1 MTDGASAL
9 MNPVGTDAF
18 PVIFDS
24 GASLA
29 ISGHKGD
36 FVGDIVPTRTL
47 KLGGM
52 AHGMPIEG
60 IGVGKWCFTI
70 GRTSITVHTQCYYV
84 PNAKAR
90 LISPQRLFRK
100 TAGIHGQFIC
110 TEDHATLSFAG
121 SPDLVIEYNTRSHL
135 PISYGHNATATVPQ
149 LNLGLPDESNQ
160 NLTPSQKLLLHWH
173 HRFGHR
179 NFPAVQRLLR
189 VMPFGSEKFI
199 SASRCDLPRCEV
211 CEFAKAHRSST
222 GGKKTRPHPLSDGA
236 LKVNHLRAGEAV
248 SVDHF
253 ESRLRGRTYTSFGK
267 TTSDQYVGG
276 CIFVDHMSGYIHI
289 ENQLGFSSSE
299 TIRAKQNFEQLALD
313 NGVIVTNYMADN
325 GLFKA
330 NQFVSHLREHNQR
343 VQYCGVNAH
352 HQNGIAERSIR
363 TVSEMARAMLLH
375 ASIRWK
381 TGIDSSLWPMAVNY
395 AAHVY
400 NSSPNDQGIAPG
412 DLFTGTQL
420 PRHKLRDIHVFGC
433 PTYVLDPTLQQ
444 GKKLP
449 RWQPRSRRGVFV
461 GLSPHHSSDVPLILN
476 LSTGSISPQFHVVFD
491 DSFST
496 VMSVTSE
503 EEPPSFWNDLC
514 LESDSVHRI
523 PLETDA
529 SVHLPDDWLTP
540 DELEEKRRAIARL
553 DKIRPTYWYKK
564 PSSSLPD
571 SSTTPP
577 PVTPVRN
584 PVAPPPPAS
593 APIAPPSM
601 LEICN
606 NAKDVSTNQAYCD
619 SISLLSFQ
627 SRELR
632 NSGCQH
638 RH

>member
-1 MTDGASAL
+1 
-9 MNPVGTDAF
+9 
-18 PVIFDS
+18 
-24 GASLA
+24 
-29 ISGHKGD
+29 
-36 FVGDIVPTRTL
+36 
-47 KLGGM
+47 
-52 AHGMPIEG
+52 
-60 IGVGKWCFTI
+60 
-70 GRTSITVHTQCYYV
+70 
-84 PNAKAR
+84 
-90 LISPQRLFRK
+90 
-100 TAGIHGQFIC
+100 
-110 TEDHATLSFAG
+110 
-121 SPDLVIEYNTRSHL
+121 
-135 PISYGHNATATVPQ
+135 
-149 LNLGLPDESNQ
+149 
-160 NLTPSQKLLLHWH
+160 
-173 HRFGHR
+173 
-179 NFPAVQRLLR
+179 
-189 VMPFGSEKFI
+189 
-199 SASRCDLPRCEV
+199 
-211 CEFAKAHRSST
+211 
-222 GGKKTRPHPLSDGA
+222 
-236 LKVNHLRAGEAV
+236 
-248 SVDHF
+248 
-253 ESRLRGRTYTSFGK
+253 
-267 TTSDQYVGG
+267 
-276 CIFVDHMSGYIHI
+276 VDHMSGYIHI

-529 SVHLPDDWLTP
+529 SVHLPDDWLTS
-540 DELEEKRRAIARL
+540 DELEEKRRVIARL
-553 DKIRPTYWYKK
+553 DKIRPTYWNKK

-571 SSTTPP
+571 IPYYSTAGDTGAQPCRTTPSSIHSHC
-577 PVTPVRN
+577 T
-584 PVAPPPPAS
+584 AGS
-593 APIAPPSM
+593 
-601 LEICN
+601 LGG
-606 NAKDVSTNQAYCD
+606 NARFTS
-619 SISLLSFQ
+619 
-627 SRELR
+627 
-632 NSGCQH
+632 
-638 RH
+638 